1 MTESQRQTG
10 HGPFR
15 VEQLHEEDR
24 YELSDGHPIYC
35 APAGRDHASRSLTGS
50 LVLATDPVA
59 EWSGIDAGYQSDAGT
74 LRAPDIAVGPKPE
87 KDGWIPGAPPL
98 AVEYAGRGQDEAE
111 LQDRIADLLAAGT
124 RYVWVVRLVGPRR
137 VEVYAKDEPLRVY
150 GADDTL
156 QAPGILR
163 NPVRVQAL
171 YDREIAHE
179 AVLTNLLQ
187 RRGYDSLDAV
197 LAEGEAN
204 GEARALLTV
213 LEARG
218 VAMTEAER
226 AAILNSRDLEQLRVW
241 LQRAVVVDTAAALF
255 K

>member
-1 MTESQRQTG
+1 MIESQRQTG

-15 VEQLHEEDR
+15 VEQLHEKDR

-35 APAGRDHASRSLTGS
+35 APAGRDHAYQSLTGS

-59 EWSGIDAGYQSDAGT
+59 EWSGIDAGYQSDTGT
-74 LRAPDIAVGPKPE
+74 LRVPDIAVGPKPE

-98 AVEYAGRGQDEAE
+98 AVEYASRGQEETE
-111 LQDRIADLLAAGT
+111 LQDRVADLLVAGT

-171 YDREIAHE
+171 YERETAHE
-179 AVLTNLLQ
+179 SVLTNLLQ
-187 RRGYDSLDAV
+187 RRGYDSLEAV
-197 LAEGEAN
+197 RAESEAS

-218 VAMTEAER
+218 VEVSEAER
-226 AAILNSRDLEQLRVW
+226 EAILNCRDLEQLRVW
-241 LQRAVVVDTAAALF
+241 LQRAVVVDTTAALF